1 MIQITLDTSVVV
13 GLLDHQD
20 IWHTKS
26 LALKKALIEKDA
38 QIVIFDCVLAEAISV
53 LARRFHE
60 KRRKQEFSTLVRN
73 ILNSY
78 PPESIFW
85 ILPTVP
91 QKYLAVLDLVQNSE
105 GELNFNDALIA
116 LTCQANEMGYIASF
130 DQDFD
135 KVDWLKRVAEPKDLG
150 K

>member
-1 MIQITLDTSVVV
+1 MIQITVDTSVVV

-26 LALKKALIEKDA
+26 VALKNALIKIEA
-38 QIVIFDCVLAEAISV
+38 QIAVFDCVLAEAISV

-60 KRRKQEFSTLVRN
+60 KRRQQEFIALVPS

-85 ILPTVP
+85 VFPTVP
-91 QKYLAVLDLVQNSE
+91 QKYLAVVDLIQTSD

-116 LTCQANEMGYIASF
+116 LTCQAYDIPFIASF
-130 DQDFD
+130 DRDFD
-135 KVDWLKRVAEPKDLG
+135 KVDWLKRVASPQNLAK
-150 K
+150 